1 MAAGVIFCVFSATGM
16 PIPVDASVTKASNG
30 LPLEG
35 FWAFPDPFSGMPV
48 PWAFAFS
55 SHSLAM
61 PVTPLLNESS
71 TGKSLPEAASGWC
84 STPSGW
90 VVSLSIPLGV
100 SEMPF
105 LGQRRAPLSL

>member
-1 MAAGVIFCVFSATGM
+1 MAAGVVFCVFSATGL
-16 PIPVDASVTKASNG
+16 PIPVDVSVTKASND

-35 FWAFPDPFSGMPV
+35 FCAFPDPFSGMPV

-71 TGKSLPEAASGWC
+71 TGKSLPEAASGWF

-90 VVSLSIPLGV
+90 VFSLSIPLGV
-100 SEMPF
+100 SEMPL
-105 LGQRRAPLSL
+105 LGQRRARAQR